1 MRYSIKAKSRIVLI
15 VLIGMLISSCND
27 WLELVPPDG
36 LVRDE
41 YWKSKEDVE
50 ASLMGAYQKFAQL
63 DLTLFMMGELRG
75 DLIVYDVNV
84 SSDYKD
90 IMEANI
96 FPDNSLCNWSQFYS
110 VINYCNSVLKYAP
123 IVADADPTFSQYQLK
138 GFEAEALFLRSLA
151 YFYLVRAFR
160 DVPLMLEASESDDVN
175 FFLPTSNSDEVLA
188 QIEADLLSA
197 RSGVTEDYGSIEA
210 NKGRAT
216 MSAINSLLADIAL
229 WNFEYE
235 ACITYV
241 EAVEN
246 SGFEVV
252 PGSQWFD
259 IFYPGNSL
267 ESIFEFQFDAS
278 LDQNNQIYS
287 FTYFQRNFLAS
298 SNAVDLLDPSISKEI
313 IRGDGSIRSSDLKIW
328 KYAGAAADGK
338 TVRPG
343 EDALSSNWI
352 VYRMADVL
360 LMKAEA
366 LSQLGR
372 YEEALAIVNDLRA
385 KRLMNPLTVSFTP
398 ASFEDLILEERAREL
413 AFEGKRW
420 FDLLRMGRRNDYA
433 RKSTLI
439 EIIVEKVPST
449 QKLLLA
455 IKLTNP
461 WGWYLPIEADE
472 LERNF
477 NLIQNPYYAG
487 YDTN

>member
-1 MRYSIKAKSRIVLI
+1 MRYSIQAKLRIGLI
-15 VLIGMLISSCND
+15 FLIALLISSCND

-41 YWKSKEDVE
+41 YWKSKEDVQ
-50 ASLMGAYQKFAQL
+50 ASLMGAYQKFAKL
-63 DLTLFMMGELRG
+63 DLTLFLMGELRG
-75 DLIVYDVNV
+75 DLIVDDVNTN
-84 SSDYKD
+84 SDYKD

-96 FPDNSLCNWSQFYS
+96 FPDNSMCNWSQFYS
-110 VINYCNSVLKYAP
+110 IINYCNSILKYTP
-123 IVADADPTFSQYQLK
+123 IVADNDPTFSDYQLK

-160 DVPLMLEASESDDVN
+160 DVPLVLEASESDDVN
-175 FFLPTSNSDEVLA
+175 FFLPTSSSEEVLV
-188 QIEADLLSA
+188 QIEADLLVA
-197 RSGVTEDYGSIEA
+197 RSGVTEDYGSIDS

-229 WNFEYE
+229 WNFDYE

-246 SGFEVV
+246 SGFDVV
-252 PGSQWFD
+252 PGAQWYD

-267 ESIFEFQFDAS
+267 ESIFELQFDAS
-278 LDQNNQIYS
+278 LSQYNQIYS
-287 FTYFQRNFLAS
+287 FTYFQKNFLAS
-298 SNAVDLLDPSISKEI
+298 SNALDLLDPSVSKEI
-313 IRGDGSIRSSDLKIW
+313 IRGDGSFRSTDLKIW

-338 TVRPG
+338 TLRPG
-343 EDALSSNWI
+343 EDALSTNWI

-366 LSQLGR
+366 LSQIGR
-372 YEEALAIVNDLRA
+372 YDEALNLVNKIRSN
-385 KRLMNPLTVSFTP
+385 RLMNPISTSYSAT
-398 ASFEDLILEERAREL
+398 AFEDLILEERAREL

-420 FDLLRMGRRNDYA
+420 FDLLRMGRRNDYQ
-433 RKSTLI
+433 RKSKLI

-461 WGWYLPIEADE
+461 WGWYFPIEADE

>member
-1 MRYSIKAKSRIVLI
+1 MRFNIKTKLRIVLV
-15 VLIGMLISSCND
+15 VLIPMLISSCDD

-50 ASLMGAYQKFAQL
+50 ASLMGAYQKFAKL
-63 DLTLFMMGELRG
+63 DATLFLMGELRG
-75 DLIVYDVNV
+75 DMIISDVNA
-84 SSDYKD
+84 SSDYRD
-90 IMEANI
+90 VMEANI
-96 FPDNSLCNWSQFYS
+96 FPDNSLCNWANFYS

-123 IVADADPTFSQYQLK
+123 IVEGLDPTFSQYQLK
-138 GFEAEALFLRSLA
+138 GFEAEALFLRSLT
-151 YFYLVRAFR
+151 YFYLVRAFQE
-160 DVPLMLEASESDDVN
+160 VPLILEASESDDVN
-175 FFLPTSNSDEVLA
+175 FFLPTSTSEVILA

-197 RSGVTEDYGSIEA
+197 RTGVTEDYGSLNA

-229 WNFEYE
+229 WNFDYE
-235 ACITYV
+235 ACISYV
-241 EAVEN
+241 ETIEN
-246 SGFEVV
+246 SGIEVV
-252 PGSQWFD
+252 PGAQWFE

-278 LDQNNQIYS
+278 LDQYNSIYNLTYNQK
-287 FTYFQRNFLAS
+287 NFLAS
-298 SNAVDLLDPSISKEI
+298 ENALELLEPSQSKEI
-313 IRGDGSIRSSDLKIW
+313 IRGEGSIRISDLKIW
-328 KYAGAAADGK
+328 KFAGAAPDGK
-338 TVRPG
+338 TLRPG
-343 EDALSSNWI
+343 EDAASGNWI
-352 VYRMADVL
+352 IYRMADIL

-366 LSQLGR
+366 LSQIGR
-372 YEEALAIVNDLRA
+372 YEEALKIVNDLRI
-385 KRLMNPLTVSFTP
+385 KRLMNPLTASFSP
-398 ASFEDLILEERAREL
+398 ATFEDLILEERAREL

-420 FDLLRMGRRNDYA
+420 FDLLRMGRRNDYQ
-433 RKSTLI
+433 RKSNLI

-461 WGWYLPIEADE
+461 WGWYLPIEAEE

-487 YDTN
+487 YDTD